1 MLKVSDFLLFKKI
14 GKVSDF
20 LLLKKNEMNILG
32 LKAIFEKKMVFFTF

>member
-1 MLKVSDFLLFKKI
+1 MRKVSDFLLFKKI

-32 LKAIFEKKMVFFTF
+32 LKAIFEK